1 MSSAASPPGAASQ
14 QAAYPLARPRTW
26 LAAAGLALLLAC
38 LVPPVL
44 SLALRYVLV
53 ESAQFTVFAMA
64 APGLIALGAPWRLL
78 RLSREPAAPGKAD
91 GPLDH
96 LAASRRQHR
105 SFARSAG
112 FLVAFMAVSA
122 CWRLPPVVSAL
133 PRQPWLI
140 AAELVTLLTAGTAL
154 WLELVPSPPL
164 APRLSRPHRAVVA
177 ALAMWFTWIV
187 AYAIGMNNGV
197 IFRGYADLP
206 GRALSQLADQEIA
219 VAIVWAV
226 TGLCFVPVVFVT
238 LLGWLTRSE
247 DPDEELQRLTRD
259 DHQRAVVRGWGPRK
273 RLPR

>member
-1 MSSAASPPGAASQ
+1 MSTAARPPGGASQ
-14 QAAYPLARPRTW
+14 QAAYPPARRRIW
-26 LAAAGLALLLAC
+26 LAAAGPALILAC

-53 ESAQFTVFAMA
+53 QSLQFTVFAMA

-78 RLSREPAAPGKAD
+78 GLSLAPAAPGKAG
-91 GPLDH
+91 GPVDH

-112 FLVAFMAVSA
+112 FLVAFMAVSV

-140 AAELVTLLTAGTAL
+140 AAELVTLLPAGTAL

-164 APRLSRPHRAVVA
+164 APRLSRPHRAVIA
-177 ALAMWFTWIV
+177 ALAMWFTWGM
-187 AYAIGMNNGV
+187 AYVIGLSNTAV
-197 IFRGYADLP
+197 FRGYAVLP
-206 GRALSQLADQEIA
+206 GRALGQLADQEIA

-226 TGLCFVPVVFVT
+226 AGLCFVPVVITT
-238 LLGWLTRSE
+238 LVGWLTRGD
-247 DPDEELQRLTRD
+247 DPDEELQQLVRD
-259 DHQRAVVRGWGPRK
+259 DRQRAVVRGWGPRK